1 MSFFNVVGVLVTL
14 SSIGSCVKSA
24 MSSSST
30 QEKEVVVV
38 KARSD
43 TVNDLENLKEKLKT
57 IETPNTETYT
67 VEGNPGLSVG
77 GTVLEQLLDIAIAFF
92 KQPLVNES
100 LQKIIKD
107 EADAKVITDMI
118 KEMGVVVV
126 QALNEKQVLA
136 CAKGFTCE
144 QEGTSGDGNITCD
157 GQKIG
162 SSWYDARRH
171 VSNKT
176 LYSSDKTSGCDRY
189 IPDINNIRAI
199 LDKIKDKA
207 KSMVTDKDK
216 QRLLYDTAVS
226 IGKNNIDFFATHD
239 PRAQHFTK
247 QQGNPFKEGGEFHKH
262 MPFDKFQTTANAF
275 SNQWLTVNERTV
287 TEQTAS

>member
-14 SSIGSCVKSA
+14 SSVGSCVKSA

-30 QEKEVVVV
+30 KEKEVVAV
-38 KARSD
+38 KAKSD
-43 TVNDLENLKEKLKT
+43 TVDDLENLKEKLKT
-57 IETPNTETYT
+57 IETTNTETYT
-67 VEGNPGLSVG
+67 VKGNPGLSVG

-107 EADAKVITDMI
+107 ESDAKVITDMI

-144 QEGTSGDGNITCD
+144 QEGTSGEGKITCD
-157 GQKIG
+157 GKEVG
-162 SSWYDARRH
+162 SSWYDARMH
-171 VSNKT
+171 ISDKNI
-176 LYSSDKTSGCDRY
+176 YSTDKTSNCDRY
-189 IPDINNIRAI
+189 IPDLKNIEAI
-199 LDKIKDKA
+199 VERVKNKIK
-207 KSMVTDKDK
+207 SMMTDKDK

-239 PRAQHFTK
+239 PSANHYTRR
-247 QQGNPFKEGGEFHKH
+247 QGNPFDEGGEFSKL
-262 MPFDKFQTTANAF
+262 MPFEKFQETAAQYSNAI
-275 SNQWLTVNERTV
+275 
-287 TEQTAS
+287 

>member
-14 SSIGSCVKSA
+14 SSVGSCVKSA
-24 MSSSST
+24 MSSST
-30 QEKEVVVV
+30 KEKEVVVV
-38 KARSD
+38 KAKSD
-43 TVNDLENLKEKLKT
+43 TVGDLENLKEKLKT
-57 IETPNTETYT
+57 IETSNTETYT
-67 VEGNPGLSVG
+67 VKGNPGLSVG

-107 EADAKVITDMI
+107 ESDAKVITDMI

-144 QEGTSGDGNITCD
+144 QEGTSGEGKITCD
-157 GQKIG
+157 GQEVG
-162 SSWYDARRH
+162 SSWYDARMH
-171 VSNKT
+171 ISDKN
-176 LYSSDKTSGCDRY
+176 LYSTDKTSNCDRY
-189 IPDINNIRAI
+189 IPDLKNIEAI
-199 LDKIKDKA
+199 VEKVKNKIK
-207 KSMVTDKDK
+207 SMMTDKDK

-239 PRAQHFTK
+239 PRAHHFTK
-247 QQGNPFKEGGEFHKH
+247 RQGNPFEEGGDFHKH
-262 MPFDKFQTTANAF
+262 MPFDKFQKTATQY
-275 SNQWLTVNERTV
+275 S
-287 TEQTAS
+287 TAI

>member
-14 SSIGSCVKSA
+14 SSVASCVRSA
-24 MSSSST
+24 MSSSSSG
-30 QEKEVVVV
+30 EKEVTI
-38 KARSD
+38 KAKSD
-43 TVNDLENLKEKLKT
+43 TVGDLENLKEKLKT
-57 IETPNTETYT
+57 IETTNTETYT

-107 EADAKVITDMI
+107 ESDAKVITDMI

-144 QEGTSGDGNITCD
+144 QEGTSGEGKITCD
-157 GQKIG
+157 GKEVG
-162 SSWYDARRH
+162 SSWYDARMH
-171 VSNKT
+171 ISDKNI
-176 LYSSDKTSGCDRY
+176 YSTDKTSNCDRY
-189 IPDINNIRAI
+189 IPDLKNIEAI
-199 LDKIKDKA
+199 VEKIQNKIK
-207 KSMVTDKDK
+207 SMMTDKDK

-239 PRAQHFTK
+239 PRANHYTRR
-247 QQGNPFKEGGEFHKH
+247 QGNPFDEGGDFHKH

-275 SNQWLTVNERTV
+275 SNRYLGVRE
-287 TEQTAS
+287 ETAPPS